1 MSGAA
6 SGNKKTRWHG
16 ALIAVL
22 AMVSAHA
29 SAQSCTVGTGG
40 ALAFG
45 SVVALA
51 STANQTTDSGQSFKV
66 KCDSGVAGT
75 LRLYSA
81 TPRVMQHNASSLPF
95 NLSLNSGAA
104 NDDLPTAPL
113 GAPFD
118 ITRKWHGSGRD
129 LVREDLLTK
138 FQIAAER
145 PVFSGYRF
153 DGRILNM

>member
-1 MSGAA
+1 MTRAA
-6 SGNKKTRWHG
+6 SGKAKTRWHG
-16 ALIAVL
+16 GLLAALAF
-22 AMVSAHA
+22 ASTHA
-29 SAQSCTVGTGG
+29 TAQSCTVGAGG

-51 STANQTTDSGQSFKV
+51 STTNRTTDSGQSFKV

-113 GAPFD
+113 GAPFE
-118 ITRKWHGSGRD
+118 ITRNGTDQAVILYAKIFTQNFKSLPSG
-129 LVREDLLTK
+129 LYSAAIILTV
-138 FQIAAER
+138 E
-145 PVFSGYRF
+145 Y
-153 DGRILNM
+153 

>member
-1 MSGAA
+1 MIGAA
-6 SGNKKTRWHG
+6 SGNNKTRWHG
-16 ALIAVL
+16 VLIAVL
-22 AMVSAHA
+22 ALVSAHA

-51 STANQTTDSGQSFKV
+51 STTNQTTDSGQSFKV

-81 TPRVMQHNASSLPF
+81 TPRVMQNNASSLPF

-118 ITRKWHGSGRD
+118 ITRNGTDQAVILYAKIYSQNFRSLPSG
-129 LVREDLLTK
+129 LYSAAIVLTV
-138 FQIAAER
+138 E
-145 PVFSGYRF
+145 Y
-153 DGRILNM
+153 

>member
-6 SGNKKTRWHG
+6 SGDNKTRWHG
-16 ALIAVL
+16 VLIAVL

-29 SAQSCTVGTGG
+29 TAQSCTVGTGG

-51 STANQTTDSGQSFKV
+51 STTNQTTDSGQSFKV

-118 ITRKWHGSGRD
+118 ITRNGTDQAVILYAKIYSQNFRSLPSG
-129 LVREDLLTK
+129 LYSAAIVLTL
-138 FQIAAER
+138 E
-145 PVFSGYRF
+145 Y
-153 DGRILNM
+153 

>member
-118 ITRKWHGSGRD
+118 ITRNGTDQAVILYAKIYSQNFRSLPSG
-129 LVREDLLTK
+129 LYSAAIVLTL
-138 FQIAAER
+138 E
-145 PVFSGYRF
+145 Y
-153 DGRILNM
+153 

>member
-6 SGNKKTRWHG
+6 SGNNKTRWHG
-16 ALIAVL
+16 VLIALL
-22 AMVSAHA
+22 AMVSTHA
-29 SAQSCTVGTGG
+29 VAQSCTVGTGG
-40 ALAFG
+40 TLAFG

-51 STANQTTDSGQSFKV
+51 STANQSTDSGQSFKV

-81 TPRVMQHNASSLPF
+81 TPRVMQNITSSLPF

-118 ITRKWHGSGRD
+118 ITRNGTDQAVILYAKIFTQNFKSLPSG
-129 LVREDLLTK
+129 LYSAAIVLTL
-138 FQIAAER
+138 E
-145 PVFSGYRF
+145 Y
-153 DGRILNM
+153 

>member
-1 MSGAA
+1 MNGAA
-6 SGNKKTRWHG
+6 SGNNKTRWHG
-16 ALIAVL
+16 VLIAVVT
-22 AMVSAHA
+22 MVSAQA
-29 SAQSCTVGTGG
+29 TAQSCTVGTGG
-40 ALAFG
+40 TLAFG

-51 STANQTTDSGQSFKV
+51 STTNQSTDSGQSFKV

-81 TPRVMQHNASSLPF
+81 TPRVMQNNASSLPF

-118 ITRKWHGSGRD
+118 ITRNGTDQAVILYAKIFTQNFKSLPSG
-129 LVREDLLTK
+129 LYSAAILLTV
-138 FQIAAER
+138 E
-145 PVFSGYRF
+145 Y
-153 DGRILNM
+153 